1 MPSISNLLW
10 LGLFGGIL
18 SSSEAFL
25 TSKCSWLDQAHTGR
39 RLCPIYENGQLA
51 FVARG
56 SFRGFDRF
64 HVKNANSLNLAMS
77 AVQKA
82 EKKATTSAQNAQN
95 TLAKPLSKA
104 LLKETVQTLFELVDM
119 DGNGLIDLEEFRNL
133 AGIVC
138 SFSGW

>member
-1 MPSISNLLW
+1 
-10 LGLFGGIL
+10 
-18 SSSEAFL
+18 
-25 TSKCSWLDQAHTGR
+25 
-39 RLCPIYENGQLA
+39 
-51 FVARG
+51 
-56 SFRGFDRF
+56 
-64 HVKNANSLNLAMS
+64 MS